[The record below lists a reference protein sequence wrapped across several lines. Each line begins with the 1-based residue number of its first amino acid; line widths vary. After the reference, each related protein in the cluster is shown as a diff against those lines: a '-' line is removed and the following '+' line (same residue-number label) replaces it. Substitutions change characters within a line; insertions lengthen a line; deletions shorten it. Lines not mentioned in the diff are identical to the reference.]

1 MIKIL
6 KHKIEY
12 FFLLLLFYL
21 FRFLNIRIS
30 SFLGGI
36 IIYTYGFFS
45 KKNKIAFENIS
56 YALPNLNYKQK
67 KLIIKKMWFNLGRVL
82 GEYPNLDK
90 IKILGNHNIKVID
103 HINCIEP
110 CNKFNNCLFFSAH
123 IGNWE
128 VTAHPITQFGN
139 DMWFIYR
146 APNNIDV
153 DNLLRK
159 IRSRYGVGLIRKG
172 PEGAKKCISLLNKKK
187 KNLGMLIDQK
197 MNDGIK
203 TTFFGRNVMTA
214 SAIAKFA
221 IKYKCPIIPTLCI
234 RESGIKLKIIYF
246 KPIYFKQLKKIGSEK
261 DIMNYLNKY
270 VESWI
275 SKYPDQWLWIHRRW

>member
-1 MIKIL
+1 M
-6 KHKIEY
+6 
-12 FFLLLLFYL
+12 
-21 FRFLNIRIS
+21 
-30 SFLGGI
+30 
-36 IIYTYGFFS
+36 
-45 KKNKIAFENIS
+45 
-56 YALPNLNYKQK
+56 
-67 KLIIKKMWFNLGRVL
+67 
-82 GEYPNLDK
+82 
-90 IKILGNHNIKVID
+90 
-103 HINCIEP
+103 
-110 CNKFNNCLFFSAH
+110 
-123 IGNWE
+123 
-128 VTAHPITQFGN
+128 AHPITQFGN

-221 IKYKCPIIPTLCI
+221 IKYKCPIIPTLCV
-234 RESGIKLKIIYF
+234 RESGIKLKITYF

>member
-45 KKNKIAFENIS
+45 NKNKIAFENIS

-90 IKILGNHNIKVID
+90 IKISGNNNIRIVD
-103 HINCIEP
+103 HKNCIET

-139 DMWFIYR
+139 AMWFIYR

-172 PEGAKKCISLLNKKK
+172 PEGAKKCISLLKKK
-187 KNLGMLIDQK
+187 KRI
-197 MNDGIK
+197 
-203 TTFFGRNVMTA
+203 
-214 SAIAKFA
+214 
-221 IKYKCPIIPTLCI
+221 
-234 RESGIKLKIIYF
+234 
-246 KPIYFKQLKKIGSEK
+246 
-261 DIMNYLNKY
+261 
-270 VESWI
+270 
-275 SKYPDQWLWIHRRW
+275 